1 MAIRSSMSIYRP
13 MKAVCDF
20 ATNINR
26 QKIFKILNL
35 HEGSAHYDYYLDIYD
50 ELLLEFRQLVKP
62 AGYYHLKTNVL
73 GKDYHQD
80 LESPTHVVFCLITLG
95 DAISHRSTEMFKDN
109 DSFKG
114 LLLDAMANQ
123 LLFDSSELFYQYI
136 REDIHQMMGFGLTRR
151 YSPGDEG
158 ICLSYQKEIL
168 DNLNEVM
175 EQKIEVTKKYMY
187 KPSKTLGYVY
197 GAGQDLECSLS
208 DHDCSRCQQISCSFQ
223 KRTN

>member
-1 MAIRSSMSIYRP
+1 
-13 MKAVCDF
+13 MKAAFDF
-20 ATNINR
+20 DTTIDR
-26 QKIFKILNL
+26 QKIFRVLNL
-35 HEGSAHYDYYLDIYD
+35 NEGSAHYDYYRDVYE
-50 ELLLEFRQLVKP
+50 ELLLEFSQLVKP
-62 AGYYHLKTNVL
+62 EGYYQMKTNVL
-73 GKDYHQD
+73 GKAFHQE

-95 DAISHRSTEMFKDN
+95 RAISSRSTEMFKAN

-123 LLFDSSELFYQYI
+123 LLFDSSELFYQRI
-136 REDIHQMMGFGLTRR
+136 REDIHLKLGFGLTRR

-168 DNLNEVM
+168 NNLDGVM

-187 KPSKTLGYVY
+187 KPAKTLGYVY
-197 GAGQDLECSLS
+197 GVGQDLECSLS
-208 DHDCSRCQQISCSFQ
+208 DHDCSRCQQRSCSFQ